1 MSTFDCAMDL
11 IALMLDWINVVIIC
25 GATAIIL
32 VLCVGAIVYATIDTL
47 HEVFAISND
56 CFGA

>member
-1 MSTFDCAMDL
+1 MDL